1 MENDKKKTS
10 VQVTEGTVPANA
22 DKPQF
27 NKERLK
33 KPILFGVMGL
43 IFAAC
48 LYFIFGRDTGSK
60 TKDEI
65 KIGINEVVPQAS
77 EDGLPTDK
85 GKAYEQEM
93 QRQREQQKKE
103 AMMSLS
109 DYWQS
114 AGDGD
119 SITTNATIGSK
130 VSEEGQEKQ
139 KGSPALNSYRNMQ
152 RSLNTFYQPQAGQE
166 ALRKENEAL
175 KEKLEAKETP
185 QQRSNEDRLALM
197 EQSFKM
203 AAKYFPGGTAPV
215 DQEKV
220 STATKRQ
227 DDENFVAVQPG
238 RKSVVSQLHRQI
250 PDSIT
255 PAGLA
260 NVELNGF
267 QTPTTH
273 EETGIVANSIKACVY
288 QTGKIT
294 ADSNVQLRL
303 VQDARIGETTLPSGF
318 ILSAVAKFQQNRLQ
332 LQVVSIEVDG
342 SILPVNLTVYDLD
355 GQQGLNVPYAPEVS
369 AVNGTLAN
377 MGNTAGSS
385 FTINRSAGQQLVAD
399 ASRGVIQGVSGYFS
413 KKVRAQKVTLKAGH
427 QVYLVSKKK

>member
-1 MENDKKKTS
+1 M
-10 VQVTEGTVPANA
+10 
-22 DKPQF
+22 
-27 NKERLK
+27 K

-43 IFAAC
+43 IFGAC

-60 TKDEI
+60 TTDEI

-114 AGDGD
+114 ASAGD
-119 SITTNATIGSK
+119 SITTDATTAPK
-130 VSEEGQEKQ
+130 EAREGQEKQ
-139 KGSPALNSYRNMQ
+139 KGSPALSSYRNMQ

-175 KEKLEAKETP
+175 KEKLEAKEAP

-215 DQEKV
+215 DQEKA
-220 STATKRQ
+220 STATKK

-238 RKSVVSQLHRQI
+238 RKSVVSQLQRQV
-250 PDSIT
+250 PDSVT
-255 PAGLA
+255 RARLA
-260 NVELNGF
+260 NAEFNGF
-267 QTPTTH
+267 QTPTVP
-273 EETGIVANSIKACVY
+273 EETGIVASSIKACVH

>member
-22 DKPQF
+22 DNPQF

-33 KPILFGVMGL
+33 KPIIFGVMGL

-48 LYFIFGRDTGSK
+48 LYFIFGTDTGSK

-109 DYWQS
+109 EYWQS
-114 AGDGD
+114 ASDGD
-119 SITTNATIGSK
+119 SISTNTTGSK
-130 VSEEGQEKQ
+130 VSEEGQVSQ

-166 ALRKENEAL
+166 VLRKENEAL
-175 KEKLEAKETP
+175 KEKLEAKESP

-203 AAKYFPGGTAPV
+203 AAKYFPGNAAPV
-215 DQEKV
+215 DQAKA
-220 STATKRQ
+220 STVTKKQ
-227 DDENFVAVQPG
+227 DDESFVAVQPG
-238 RKSVVSQLHRQI
+238 RKSVVSQLQRQV

-255 PAGLA
+255 RTRLA
-260 NVELNGF
+260 NAEFNGF
-267 QTPTTH
+267 QTPTVPD
-273 EETGIVANSIKACVY
+273 ETAIPASSIKACVH

-318 ILSAVAKFQQNRLQ
+318 IVSAVAKFQQNRLQ

-399 ASRGVIQGVSGYFS
+399 ASRGLIQGVSGYFS

>member
-10 VQVTEGTVPANA
+10 VQVTEGIVPANA
-22 DKPQF
+22 DRPQF

-43 IFAAC
+43 IFVAC
-48 LYFIFGRDTGSK
+48 LYFIFGRDIGSN

-93 QRQREQQKKE
+93 LRQREQQKKE

-109 DYWQS
+109 EYWQS
-114 AGDGD
+114 ASDGD
-119 SITTNATIGSK
+119 SIATNTIGSK

-139 KGSPALNSYRNMQ
+139 TGSPALNSYRNMQ

-175 KEKLEAKETP
+175 KEKLEAKEAP

-203 AAKYFPGGTAPV
+203 AAKYFPGGAAPIDQAKVTA
-215 DQEKV
+215 
-220 STATKRQ
+220 ATKKQ

-238 RKSVVSQLHRQI
+238 RKSVVSQLQRQV

-255 PAGLA
+255 RAGLA

-267 QTPTTH
+267 QTPTTTD
-273 EETGIVANSIKACVY
+273 ETGIPANSIKACVH

-303 VQDARIGETTLPSGF
+303 VQDARIGETTLPRGF
-318 ILSAVAKFQQNRLQ
+318 VLSAVAKFQQNRLQ

-342 SILPVNLTVYDLD
+342 RILPVNLTVYDLD
-355 GQQGLNVPYAPEVS
+355 GQLGLNVPYAPEVS

-399 ASRGVIQGVSGYFS
+399 ASRGVIQGISGYFS

>member
-27 NKERLK
+27 TKERLK
-33 KPILFGVMGL
+33 KPMLFGVMGL

-60 TKDEI
+60 TNDEI

-77 EDGLPTDK
+77 EDWLPTDK

-103 AMMSLS
+103 AIMSLS
-109 DYWQS
+109 EYWQS
-114 AGDGD
+114 ASDGD
-119 SITTNATIGSK
+119 STTTNTTESK
-130 VSEEGQEKQ
+130 GPKEGQEKQ
-139 KGSPALNSYRNMQ
+139 KGSPALSSYRNMQ

-175 KEKLEAKETP
+175 KEKLEAKEVP

-203 AAKYFPGGTAPV
+203 AAKYFPGGAAPV
-215 DQEKV
+215 DQAKV
-220 STATKRQ
+220 TPATKKQ
-227 DDENFVAVQPG
+227 EDENFLAVQPG
-238 RKSVVSQLHRQI
+238 RKSVVSQLQRQV
-250 PDSIT
+250 PDSVT
-255 PAGLA
+255 RARLA
-260 NVELNGF
+260 NAEFNGF
-267 QTPTTH
+267 QTPTTPD
-273 EETGIVANSIKACVY
+273 ETGIPASSIKACVH

-294 ADSNVQLRL
+294 AESNVQLRL
-303 VQDARIGETTLPSGF
+303 LQDAQIGETTLPSGF

-332 LQVVSIEVDG
+332 LQVVSIEVGG

>member
-1 MENDKKKTS
+1 MENDKKKKGI
-10 VQVTEGTVPANA
+10 QVTEGTLPKNA
-22 DKPQF
+22 DNSQF
-27 NKERLK
+27 DKEHLK

-48 LYFIFGRDTGSK
+48 LYFIFGRDIGSN
-60 TKDEI
+60 TMDEI

-85 GKAYEQEM
+85 GKAYEQEI
-93 QRQREQQKKE
+93 QWQREQQKKE

-114 AGDGD
+114 ASAGD
-119 SITTNATIGSK
+119 SITTNTTGSN
-130 VSEEGQEKQ
+130 VTEEGQEKQ

-175 KEKLEAKETP
+175 KEKLEAKEP

-203 AAKYFPGGTAPV
+203 AAKYFPGGAAPV
-215 DQEKV
+215 DQAKV
-220 STATKRQ
+220 TTATKKQ

-238 RKSVVSQLHRQI
+238 RKSVVSQLQRQV

-255 PAGLA
+255 QARLT
-260 NVELNGF
+260 NTEFNGF
-267 QTPTTH
+267 QTPTTPD
-273 EETGIVANSIKACVY
+273 ETGIPASSIKACVH

-318 ILSAVAKFQQNRLQ
+318 ILIAVAKFQQSRLQ

>member
-1 MENDKKKTS
+1 MENDKKKKS

-114 AGDGD
+114 ASDGD
-119 SITTNATIGSK
+119 SITKNTTGSK
-130 VSEEGQEKQ
+130 VSEEEQEKH

-185 QQRSNEDRLALM
+185 QQRSDEDRLALM

-203 AAKYFPGGTAPV
+203 AAKYFPGGAAPV
-215 DQEKV
+215 DQAKV
-220 STATKRQ
+220 STATKKQ
-227 DDENFVAVQPG
+227 DDENFVTVQPG
-238 RKSVVSQLHRQI
+238 RKSVVSQLQRQV

-255 PAGLA
+255 RARLA
-260 NVELNGF
+260 NAEFNGF
-267 QTPTTH
+267 QTPTTPD
-273 EETGIVANSIKACVY
+273 ETEIPANSIKACVH

-303 VQDARIGETTLPSGF
+303 LQDARIGETTLPSGF

-427 QVYLVSKKK
+427 HVYLVSKKK

>member
-1 MENDKKKTS
+1 M
-10 VQVTEGTVPANA
+10 TEGTVPANA
-22 DKPQF
+22 DNPQF

-48 LYFIFGRDTGSK
+48 LYFIFGRDTGSN
-60 TKDEI
+60 TKDQI

-114 AGDGD
+114 ADDGD
-119 SITTNATIGSK
+119 SITTKTTGSK
-130 VSEEGQEKQ
+130 VSEERQESQ
-139 KGSPALNSYRNMQ
+139 KESPALNSYRNMQ

-185 QQRSNEDRLALM
+185 QQRNNEDRLALM

-215 DQEKV
+215 DQEKAPL
-220 STATKRQ
+220 ATKKQ

-238 RKSVVSQLHRQI
+238 RKSVVSQLQRQV

-255 PAGLA
+255 RAGLA

-273 EETGIVANSIKACVY
+273 EATGIVANSIKACVY

-332 LQVVSIEVDG
+332 LQVVSIEVNG

>member
-10 VQVTEGTVPANA
+10 VQVTEGTVPANV

-27 NKERLK
+27 DKERLK

-114 AGDGD
+114 ASAGD
-119 SITTNATIGSK
+119 SITTNVTGSK

-152 RSLNTFYQPQAGQE
+152 RSLNTFYQPQSGQE

-203 AAKYFPGGTAPV
+203 AAKYFPGSAAPV
-215 DQEKV
+215 DQAKV
-220 STATKRQ
+220 TTATKKQ
-227 DDENFVAVQPG
+227 EDENFVAVQPG
-238 RKSVVSQLHRQI
+238 RKSVVSQLHRQV

-255 PAGLA
+255 RARLA
-260 NVELNGF
+260 NTEFNGF
-267 QTPTTH
+267 QTPTTPD
-273 EETGIVANSIKACVY
+273 ETGVPVSSIKACVH

-318 ILSAVAKFQQNRLQ
+318 ILIAVAKFQQSRLQ

-399 ASRGVIQGVSGYFS
+399 ASRGVIQGVAGYFS

>member
-48 LYFIFGRDTGSK
+48 LYFIFGRDTGNN

-114 AGDGD
+114 TSDGD
-119 SITTNATIGSK
+119 SITANTTGSK
-130 VSEEGQEKQ
+130 ASEEERKKQ
-139 KGSPALNSYRNMQ
+139 KSSPALNSYRNMQ

-215 DQEKV
+215 DQEKA
-220 STATKRQ
+220 STATKKQ
-227 DDENFVAVQPG
+227 DDENFVAVQPA
-238 RKSVVSQLHRQI
+238 RKSVVSQLQRQV
-250 PDSIT
+250 PDSVT
-255 PAGLA
+255 LGRLA
-260 NVELNGF
+260 TAEFNGF
-267 QTPTTH
+267 QTPTVPD
-273 EETGIVANSIKACVY
+273 ENGIPANSIKACVH

-318 ILSAVAKFQQNRLQ
+318 IVSAVAKFQQNRLQ
-332 LQVVSIEVDG
+332 LQVASIEVDG

-385 FTINRSAGQQLVAD
+385 FTINRSAGSSWWRMQAVA
-399 ASRGVIQGVSGYFS
+399 
-413 KKVRAQKVTLKAGH
+413 
-427 QVYLVSKKK
+427 